1 MAGFSDAVSMYDGK
15 HMDVLMINAL
25 FHSLHNIFHTMVG
38 LEIEAGTPEAKPD
51 QMARGEVSAL
61 IGMEA
66 ENVHGSIALTL
77 NRASVGEIFRRLEG
91 EEIVDFD
98 KEASDLAGELVN
110 MLAGGAKRILAEKG
124 FDFDM
129 QSPRMMVGENHKIEH
144 HYQGQTVLLP
154 ICVGQSEFF
163 MELNFV

>member
-1 MAGFSDAVSMYDGK
+1 MMGFSDSVSMYDGK

-38 LEIEAGTPEAKPD
+38 LEIEAGIPEAKHS
-51 QMARGEVSAL
+51 QQAMGEVSAL
-61 IGMEA
+61 IGMNA
-66 ENVHGSIALTL
+66 ENAHGSVALTL
-77 NRASVGEIFRRLEG
+77 NRASVNEIFRRLEG
-91 EEIVDFD
+91 EDVVDFER
-98 KEASDLAGELVN
+98 EASDMAGELVN
-110 MLAGGAKRILAEKG
+110 MLAGGAKRILADKG

-129 QSPRMMVGENHKIEH
+129 QSPRLMTGEGHELKH
-144 HYQGQTVLLP
+144 HYDGQTVVLP